1 MVRLCPNLDISICEA
16 RSRINITMTLDSISK
31 LLERCQEAHDV
42 VEQTSDVEHPKFS
55 GKVLEFLSFWD
66 QFTAGIHNNIEIADV
81 TKFHI
86 FGRRRTE
93 NDRWLDDDKLM
104 SSLSLSISGIIADS
118 DYSEYFSDMGLIPDV
133 ILVDQKVLRIDVQ
146 PLCVC
151 ERYRKFWELEETD
164 VVDQLEIEPPAEG
177 TRRTFKNRILQE
189 EGIRKD
195 LTRIIDNGYVEK
207 IRNLEGQESK
217 TWYLPHHTVFKTDKP
232 TSICRIVF
240 DGLHRYKAVSLNER
254 LDPRPQIL
262 ADLVGVLLK
271 FRQFRIGIHADIMK
285 MFLQIEQHPE
295 DRDVTKFLWRKQ
307 SEKMPCIYRLCRLP
321 YDLCCSPYLAIS
333 AVHDIAENHR
343 TEYPEAAHE
352 MLMNMDVD
360 DILLSCDDKGGVQ
373 KMVTELKELL
383 KISSFELLKWSS
395 NCVDVVFSRDSLLN
409 TKGSVPN
416 DPDFLTPFHFL
427 IGKGYRNIHEMSDDD
442 DNVRN
447 RTDGVTNVGC
457 QPLEPLAKL
466 STS

>member
-1 MVRLCPNLDISICEA
+1 MVRLCPNLDTSICEA
-16 RSRINITMTLDSISK
+16 RSRINITMTLDSLSK

-118 DYSEYFSDMGLIPDV
+118 DYSESFSDMGLIPDV
-133 ILVDQKVLRIDVQ
+133 LRIDVQ
-146 PLCVC
+146 PSCDC

-164 VVDQLEIEPPAEG
+164 IVDQLEIEPPAEG
-177 TRRTFKNRILQE
+177 STTIRRDLPFFHETWYMTRLFWKSRRTFKNRILQE

-240 DGLHRYKAVSLNER
+240 DGSHRYKAVSLNER
-254 LDPRPQIL
+254 LDPRLQIL

-271 FRQFRIGIHADIMK
+271 FRQIRVGIHADIMK
-285 MFLQIEQHPE
+285 IFLQIEQHPE

-321 YDLCCSPYLAIS
+321 YGLCCSPYLAIS

-352 MLMNMDVD
+352 MLMN
-360 DILLSCDDKGGVQ
+360 ILI
-373 KMVTELKELL
+373 
-383 KISSFELLKWSS
+383 KINK
-395 NCVDVVFSRDSLLN
+395 
-409 TKGSVPN
+409 
-416 DPDFLTPFHFL
+416 
-427 IGKGYRNIHEMSDDD
+427 I
-442 DNVRN
+442 
-447 RTDGVTNVGC
+447 
-457 QPLEPLAKL
+457 
-466 STS
+466 